1 MNFDNDLVVG
11 KLRRWEKF
19 LAAYRL
25 PEWDAIPDFGLYM
38 EQVVQLLKQYLD
50 YLPPELRQ
58 TEPITAAAINNYVR
72 TKLLPE
78 PRKKR
83 YYRIHIAY
91 LIMICTLKQSLRLS
105 MLQTLLPGDL
115 AEEDVKKAA
124 QMINESERP
133 IVYFGGGVRSA
144 AGCQPLRDLLEK
156 TGMPATY
163 TLMAAG
169 VLSYGEPHNLGLLG
183 MHGCYAAN
191 KAIDEADLV
200 IAVGTRFSDRVAL
213 NPDSFAKRA
222 KIIRS
227 TLTPAS
233 WARTWMW
240 TFPSP
245 AMPPTSSTP
254 CSPRSRKR
262 STPTGWP

>member
-50 YLPPELRQ
+50 YLPPELKQ

-105 MLQTLLPGDL
+105 MLPTLLPGDL
-115 AEEDVKKAA
+115 PEESVKTAYAA
-124 QMINESERP
+124 FALLHQRCAKYFLEQVRLTAAAMFDREVTTELYVRDTPEMI
-133 IVYFGGGVRSA
+133 VSA
-144 AGCQPLRDLLEK
+144 AILSGFTNLFAEKLVLLEGK
-156 TGMPATY
+156 T
-163 TLMAAG
+163 L
-169 VLSYGEPHNLGLLG
+169 
-183 MHGCYAAN
+183 
-191 KAIDEADLV
+191 ADGGSIEV
-200 IAVGTRFSDRVAL
+200 
-213 NPDSFAKRA
+213 
-222 KIIRS
+222 
-227 TLTPAS
+227 
-233 WARTWMW
+233 
-240 TFPSP
+240 
-245 AMPPTSSTP
+245 
-254 CSPRSRKR
+254 RK
-262 STPTGWP
+262 